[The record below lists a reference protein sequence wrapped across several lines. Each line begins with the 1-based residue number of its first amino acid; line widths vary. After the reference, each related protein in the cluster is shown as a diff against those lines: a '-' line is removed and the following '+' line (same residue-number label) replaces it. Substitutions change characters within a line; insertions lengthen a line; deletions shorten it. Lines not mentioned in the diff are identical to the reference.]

1 MAKKPEVMGLNF
13 EPAKGG
19 LTSRVRMRTQ
29 RGGQGGGPG
38 YDEHEEPA
46 IHHTMD
52 HAKQHLEDTLGHAF
66 ESNDDDE
73 HAGFEGK
80 KQKEE
85 PAPKGGPHK

>member
-1 MAKKPEVMGLNF
+1 MAKKEQVMGLHY

-19 LTSRVRMRTQ
+19 LTSRTHMRTQ

-38 YDEHEEPA
+38 YDDHEVPH
-46 IHHTMD
+46 IHATMED
-52 HAKQHLEDTLGHAF
+52 AKQHLEDTLGHAF

-85 PAPKGGPHK
+85 PAPKGSPHK